1 MKQGVFMDMLFR
13 NLKYFLKEGFSNLA
27 RNRLMTIASI
37 TSVMAAMLILGL
49 FLVII
54 LNVNSLT
61 NQVESQ
67 LELKAFLKDNISEQE
82 VSQIGNEIK
91 TIPGVTSVV
100 FESKEE
106 ALQKF
111 KQQLG
116 DKSYLAEGLEKD
128 NPLPQSYIVKV
139 KDAGLMKDISNEI
152 KQINGVDKVSYGQD
166 VVDKLLGIIKIIRIV
181 GLSIILILFI
191 ISIVI
196 ISNTIKLGVF
206 ARRREINIMKYIGA
220 TDWFIRWPFLIEGVV
235 LGLVGALLS
244 VALLVLIYGYVL
256 DIINNKLIVFQLL
269 PLEKIVGDILVYFS
283 LIGAIIGA
291 LGSGLSIKRFLNV

>member
-1 MKQGVFMDMLFR
+1 MDMLFR

-27 RNRLMTIASI
+27 RNRIMTVASI

-67 LELKAFLKDNISEQE
+67 LELKAFLKDNISEQQ
-82 VSQIGNEIK
+82 VTQIGNDIK
-91 TIPGVTSVV
+91 KIPGVTSVV

-181 GLSIILILFI
+181 GLSIIFILFI

-244 VALLVLIYGYVL
+244 VVLLVLIYGYVL

-269 PLEKIVGDILVYFS
+269 PPEKIVGDILVYFS
-283 LIGAIIGA
+283 VIGAIIGA

>member
-1 MKQGVFMDMLFR
+1 MDMLFR

-67 LELKAFLKDNISEQE
+67 LELKVFLKDNISEQE

-91 TIPGVTSVV
+91 SIHGVTSVV

-139 KDAGLMKDISNEI
+139 KDANLMKNISNKI

-220 TDWFIRWPFLIEGVV
+220 TDWFIRWPFLIEGIV

-244 VALLVLIYGYVL
+244 VVILALIYGYML
-256 DIINNKLIVFQLL
+256 DIINNKLMVFKLL
-269 PLEKIVGDILVYFS
+269 PLEKIAGDIIVYFS
-283 LIGAIIGA
+283 IIGAIIGA

>member
-1 MKQGVFMDMLFR
+1 MDMLFR
-13 NLKYFLKEGFSNLA
+13 NLKYFLKEGFNNLA

-67 LELKAFLKDNISEQE
+67 LELKVFLKDNISEQE

-91 TIPGVTSVV
+91 SIHGVTSVV

-139 KDAGLMKDISNEI
+139 KDANLMKI
-152 KQINGVDKVSYGQD
+152 
-166 VVDKLLGIIKIIRIV
+166 
-181 GLSIILILFI
+181 
-191 ISIVI
+191 
-196 ISNTIKLGVF
+196 
-206 ARRREINIMKYIGA
+206 
-220 TDWFIRWPFLIEGVV
+220 
-235 LGLVGALLS
+235 
-244 VALLVLIYGYVL
+244 
-256 DIINNKLIVFQLL
+256 FQT
-269 PLEKIVGDILVYFS
+269 
-283 LIGAIIGA
+283 
-291 LGSGLSIKRFLNV
+291 R

>member
-27 RNRLMTIASI
+27 RNRIMTVASI

-67 LELKAFLKDNISEQE
+67 LELKAFLKDNISEQQ
-82 VSQIGNEIK
+82 VTQIGNDIK
-91 TIPGVTSVV
+91 KMPGVTSVV

-106 ALQKF
+106 ALRKF

-181 GLSIILILFI
+181 GLSIIFILFI

-244 VALLVLIYGYVL
+244 VVLLVLIYGYVL
-256 DIINNKLIVFQLL
+256 NIINNKLIVFQLL
-269 PLEKIVGDILVYFS
+269 PPEKIVGDILVYFS
-283 LIGAIIGA
+283 IIGAIIGA

>member
-1 MKQGVFMDMLFR
+1 MDMLFR
-13 NLKYFLKEGFSNLA
+13 NFKYFLKEGFSNLA

-49 FLVII
+49 VVVII

-61 NQVESQ
+61 YQVESQ
-67 LELKAFLKDNISEQE
+67 LELKAFLKDNISKEQ
-82 VSQIGNEIK
+82 VTQIGNDIK
-91 TIPGVTSVV
+91 SIEGVTSVV

-106 ALQKF
+106 ALRKF

-116 DKSYLAEGLEKD
+116 DKSYLAEGLEND
-128 NPLPQSYIVKV
+128 NPLPQSYIIKV
-139 KDAGLMKDISNEI
+139 KDANLMKDISNKI
-152 KQINGVDKVSYGQD
+152 KQINGIEKVSYGQD

-220 TDWFIRWPFLIEGVV
+220 TDWFIRWPFLIEGVI
-235 LGLVGALLS
+235 LGLIGALLS
-244 VALLVLIYGYVL
+244 VIILVLAYGYVL
-256 DIINNKLIVFQLL
+256 DVMNNKLIMFQLL
-269 PLEKIVGDILVYFS
+269 PLEKIVGGILLYFS
-283 LIGAIIGA
+283 MIGAIIGA

>member
-1 MKQGVFMDMLFR
+1 MLFR

-128 NPLPQSYIVKV
+128 NPLPQSYIIKV

>member
-1 MKQGVFMDMLFR
+1 MDMLFR
-13 NLKYFLKEGFSNLA
+13 NFKYFLKEGFSNLA

-49 FLVII
+49 VVVII

-61 NQVESQ
+61 YQVESQ
-67 LELKAFLKDNISEQE
+67 LELKAFLKDNISKEQ
-82 VSQIGNEIK
+82 VTQIGNDIK
-91 TIPGVTSVV
+91 SIEGVTSVV

-106 ALQKF
+106 ALRKF

-116 DKSYLAEGLEKD
+116 DKSYLAEGLEND
-128 NPLPQSYIVKV
+128 NPLPQSYIIKV
-139 KDAGLMKDISNEI
+139 KDANLMKDISTKI
-152 KQINGVDKVSYGQD
+152 KQINGVEKVSYGQD

-181 GLSIILILFI
+181 GLSIILILLI

-220 TDWFIRWPFLIEGVV
+220 TDWFIRWPFLIEGVI
-235 LGLVGALLS
+235 LGLIGALLS
-244 VALLVLIYGYVL
+244 VIILVLAYGYVL
-256 DIINNKLIVFQLL
+256 DVMNNKLIMFQLL
-269 PLEKIVGDILVYFS
+269 PLEKIVGGILLYFS
-283 LIGAIIGA
+283 MIGAIIGA

>member
-1 MKQGVFMDMLFR
+1 MDMLFR
-13 NLKYFLKEGFSNLA
+13 NLKYFLKEGFNNLA

-67 LELKAFLKDNISEQE
+67 LELKVFLKDNISEQE

-91 TIPGVTSVV
+91 SIHGVTSVV

-128 NPLPQSYIVKV
+128 NPLPQSYIIKV

-220 TDWFIRWPFLIEGVV
+220 TDWFIRWPFLIEGIA

-244 VALLVLIYGYVL
+244 VVILALIYGYML
-256 DIINNKLIVFQLL
+256 DIINNKLMVFKLL
-269 PLEKIVGDILVYFS
+269 PLEKIAGDIIVYFS
-283 LIGAIIGA
+283 IIGAIIGA

>member
-1 MKQGVFMDMLFR
+1 MLFR
-13 NLKYFLKEGFSNLA
+13 NLKYFLKEGFNNLA

-67 LELKAFLKDNISEQE
+67 LELKVFLKDNISEQE

-91 TIPGVTSVV
+91 SIHGVTSVV

-139 KDAGLMKDISNEI
+139 KDANLMKNISNKI

-220 TDWFIRWPFLIEGVV
+220 TDWFIRWPFLIEGIV

-244 VALLVLIYGYVL
+244 VVILALIYGYML
-256 DIINNKLIVFQLL
+256 DIINNKLMVFKLL
-269 PLEKIVGDILVYFS
+269 PLEKIAGDIIVYFS
-283 LIGAIIGA
+283 IIGAIIGA

>member
-1 MKQGVFMDMLFR
+1 MDMLFR
-13 NLKYFLKEGFSNLA
+13 NLKYFLKEGFSNLS

-91 TIPGVTSVV
+91 AIPGVTSVV

-116 DKSYLAEGLEKD
+116 DKSYLAEGLEED

-166 VVDKLLGIIKIIRIV
+166 VVDKLLGIIKIVRIV

-244 VALLVLIYGYVL
+244 VALLVLIYGYML

-269 PLEKIVGDILVYFS
+269 PLEKIVGDILLYFS

-291 LGSGLSIKRFLNV
+291 LGSGFSIKRFLNV